1 MGRRRNLAP
10 CADGIGARNALVPA
24 IELVGREHDHPDLAA
39 TRRGGPV
46 ETRAVQDQADV
57 GDVVA
62 LRQGP
67 TNGFGVRHLR
77 HAPRVHETGDLD
89 APDPGVDGAADEFE
103 LHLGGDRGRL
113 VLQAVA
119 RPDLDDA
126 DAARIRHCDGLYTQ
140 RAAAISR
147 RGPA

>member
-1 MGRRRNLAP
+1 MAS
-10 CADGIGARNALVPA
+10 ASA
-24 IELVGREHDHPDLAA
+24 ICG
-39 TRRGGPV
+39 TRRGF
-46 ETRAVQDQADV
+46 TKLATSMR
-57 GDVVA
+57 
-62 LRQGP
+62 RM
-67 TNGFGVRHLR
+67 
-77 HAPRVHETGDLD
+77 
-89 APDPGVDGAADEFE
+89 PGVDGAADEFE
-103 LHLGGDRGRL
+103 FHLGGDRGRL